1 MASGDSL
8 WLNTKANKGEAVL
21 NFPWVFGFR
30 RCQGSEAVP
39 SFVKHFFISSL
50 YIYIYT
56 YKNLGDILLRQTF
69 KHTSAKSALSSVLL

>member
-8 WLNTKANKGEAVL
+8 WLNTEANKGEAVL
-21 NFPWVFGFR
+21 NFPWVLGFR

-39 SFVKHFFISSL
+39 SFGKHFFNSSF
-50 YIYIYT
+50 YIYI